1 MMNKIFK
8 EGEKT
13 TFVAG
18 SGTLFFAITKGIV
31 GFLSGSVVL
40 LADAVHSG
48 ADALSTFLAWIGL
61 KIAQKEPTDKFPFGF
76 YKAENITALIISFLI
91 FYAGFHIAQESW
103 SKLFTSYELSIPL
116 VAIIV
121 AALDGL
127 VMFLIG
133 TYELKSGRRINS
145 QSLIADGKE
154 SRLHL
159 FSSGVVLLGLLG
171 TVFGWPYVEGIAGLV
186 ISLFVFQAG
195 FESLRDSVFALMDV
209 SPSKDVEKKVKEII
223 NKISGIDGF
232 SKLKLRKS
240 GPFIFGEVTVK
251 IARSVSVQRADEISS
266 KIEQQVCSEL
276 TRVDSFVIHVTTADQ
291 EHRKLA
297 FPVDKKEDLE
307 ASVSNRFGRA
317 VHFVFVEIKNGEV
330 INKYTKDNPYR
341 EKEVRAGLSVVKW
354 ILKEGVDGVVVKEIG
369 PISLHTLR
377 DNIVEV
383 YQREEGQ
390 IKDLLKMLNNNEL
403 KALEKPTRKKD

>member
-1 MMNKIFK
+1 MNKIFK

-103 SKLFTSYELSIPL
+103 SKLFTSYELSIPI

-276 TRVDSFVIHVTTADQ
+276 TRVDSFVIHITTADQ

-341 EKEVRAGLSVVKW
+341 EKEVRAGLSVAKW
-354 ILKEGVDGVVVKEIG
+354 ILKEKVDGVVVKEIG

>member
-103 SKLFTSYELSIPL
+103 SKLFTSYELSIPI

-276 TRVDSFVIHVTTADQ
+276 TRVDSFVIHITTADQ

-341 EKEVRAGLSVVKW
+341 EKEVRAGLSVAKW
-354 ILKEGVDGVVVKEIG
+354 ILKEKVDGVVVKEIG

>member
-1 MMNKIFK
+1 MNKIFK

-103 SKLFTSYELSIPL
+103 SKLFTSYELSIPI

-341 EKEVRAGLSVVKW
+341 EKEVRAGLSVAKW

>member
-1 MMNKIFK
+1 MNKIFK

-103 SKLFTSYELSIPL
+103 SKLFTSYELSIPI

-276 TRVDSFVIHVTTADQ
+276 TRVDSFVIHITTADQ

-297 FPVDKKEDLE
+297 FPVDKKEDLG

-341 EKEVRAGLSVVKW
+341 EKEVRAGLSVAKW

>member
-1 MMNKIFK
+1 MNKIFK

-103 SKLFTSYELSIPL
+103 SKLFTSYELSIPI

-276 TRVDSFVIHVTTADQ
+276 TRVDSFVIHITTADQ

-341 EKEVRAGLSVVKW
+341 EKEVRAGLSVAKW